1 MQYTPKHSLRMP
13 QNNDAVLIGDIN
25 YNTNKIDGLLSG
37 DALKLGTY
45 SAASAQASIT
55 GRMTIAEAI
64 GQLDY
69 RSTAADVF
77 SDRVK
82 ISLFYQPATSPASI
96 AARDSVTTAFG
107 KLEYK
112 VDNMAAWGKLNG
124 YVPPPA
130 TGRVTPVA
138 STDSINE
145 AFKKLMAYINRLE
158 ARVSALENP

>member
-1 MQYTPKHSLRMP
+1 MQYTPKHALRMP
-13 QNNDAVLIGDIN
+13 QNNEVVLVGDIN

-45 SAASAQASIT
+45 SAASAQAAIDAN
-55 GRMTIAEAI
+55 MTLAEAI

-69 RSTAADVF
+69 RSSWSTVF
-77 SDRVK
+77 SDRVQL
-82 ISLFYQPATSPASI
+82 SLFYQPATTAQNI
-96 AARDSVTTAFG
+96 AARDTATVAFG

-112 VDNMAAWGKLNG
+112 TNNMAAYGTLTG

-145 AFKKLMAYINRLE
+145 AFQKLMAYINHLE
-158 ARVSALENP
+158 ARVAALENP

>member
-13 QNNDAVLIGDIN
+13 QNNDAVLVGDIN

-37 DALKLGTY
+37 DSLQLGTY
-45 SAASAQASIT
+45 SAASAQASIGANT
-55 GRMTIAEAI
+55 TVAKAI

-69 RSTAADVF
+69 RSTSGDVF

-82 ISLFYQPATSPASI
+82 ISLFYQPAT
-96 AARDSVTTAFG
+96 AAQNIMGRDTATVAFG

-112 VDNMAAWGKLNG
+112 TNNMAAYGTLTG

-145 AFKKLMAYINRLE
+145 AFQKLMAYINYLE
-158 ARVSALENP
+158 SRVAALENP